1 MKRDG
6 RACCDGGWRWWRDVV
21 ADLPRVTIFR
31 VYLVEEEEEEARR
44 KNGVATTDRNVNT
57 RQKGR
62 KKEEIRLRGGGGSER
77 SRVRG
82 ERHFILS
89 CFSSCSSSF
98 PRVHVQLNVN

>member
-57 RQKGR
+57 RQKGKKR
-62 KKEEIRLRGGGGSER
+62 KKF
-77 SRVRG
+77 V
-82 ERHFILS
+82 
-89 CFSSCSSSF
+89 
-98 PRVHVQLNVN
+98 